1 MFLSLATKAKGI
13 ELFCQ
18 ECGGGGEGFVG
29 RREEGEPARQT
40 GKHVIQRS
48 SNVGRVRCGAHWDDR
63 LTALSSPLI

>member
-48 SNVGRVRCGAHWDDR
+48 SNVGRVR
-63 LTALSSPLI
+63 